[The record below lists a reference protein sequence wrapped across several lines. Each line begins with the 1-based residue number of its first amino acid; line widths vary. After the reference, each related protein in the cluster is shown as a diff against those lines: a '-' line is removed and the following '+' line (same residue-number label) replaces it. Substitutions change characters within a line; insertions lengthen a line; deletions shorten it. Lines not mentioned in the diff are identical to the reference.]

1 MFTWFLKSLRK
12 ISKGICRG
20 LLTALVSLEH
30 QSIATCSQSEWAGVF
45 LLCELLFSPQRKPD
59 DQQHNGVFP
68 HGRAFRSL
76 FVACCRGAQK
86 KKSPS
91 KQEWDVFRHCILF
104 VHTHRSWLGF
114 SSGLAGLHTFTHL
127 FFFSKK
133 GNNSD
138 VHHTLEVLA
147 TKLIRRLLKVMIIA
161 KMSGIAS
168 CWNTQKTF

>member
-1 MFTWFLKSLRK
+1 M
-12 ISKGICRG
+12 
-20 LLTALVSLEH
+20 
-30 QSIATCSQSEWAGVF
+30 F

-68 HGRAFRSL
+68 RGRAFRSL
-76 FVACCRGAQK
+76 FVACCRGGQK
-86 KKSPS
+86 KKARLSRNGMFS
-91 KQEWDVFRHCILF
+91 VAVSCLSTLTEADSVFLQASL
-104 VHTHRSWLGF
+104 VN
-114 SSGLAGLHTFTHL
+114 TFTHL

>member
-68 HGRAFRSL
+68 RSRAFRSL
-76 FVACCRGAQK
+76 YVACCRGGQK
-86 KKSPS
+86 KKARLSRNGMFS
-91 KQEWDVFRHCILF
+91 VADILF